1 MTTTSTKYFTKDWF
15 SINIPTWE
23 IILAELVNKPDINGL
38 EIGVFQGRS
47 TCWLLENIFTHPSA
61 TLNAV
66 DTFQGNV
73 EHVGMPEI
81 DNLFTVFVNNTAEY
95 GNKLTT
101 FKMPSQ
107 VYLTSFKNTY
117 DFIYV
122 DGDHHA
128 WACLEDMVLSWP
140 QLKKNGIMIVDD
152 YGGGEED
159 AEIQDLPKTGI
170 NSFLIS
176 YTSRY
181 EILHVGYQL
190 VIRKLF

>member
-1 MTTTSTKYFTKDWF
+1 MTTPTKHFTKDWF
-15 SINIPTWE
+15 SINIPSWE
-23 IILAELVNKPDINGL
+23 IILNDLANKPNINGL

-47 TCWLLENIFTHPSA
+47 TCWLLENIFTHPTA

-81 DNLFTVFVNNTAEY
+81 DNLFTVFVTNTAEY

-101 FKMPSQ
+101 FKMSSQ
-107 VYLTSFKNTY
+107 NYLTSFKNTY

-181 EILHVGYQL
+181 EILYVGYQL
-190 VIRKLF
+190 IIKKLF